1 MLITVIM
8 ILIIT
13 ILIMMLFQRWTNY
26 WLRVTAIESAH
37 MSRQVQDD
45 HENKEDG
52 YDGDHGDHDDG
63 DDGDHH
69 HVVIIGPQR
78 CSESTGTREGM
89 FFTDTKGEKSA
100 K

>member
-8 ILIIT
+8 I
-13 ILIMMLFQRWTNY
+13 LFQRWTNY

-52 YDGDHGDHDDG
+52 YDGDHGDHDGG

-69 HVVIIGPQR
+69 HVLIVGRKR
-78 CSESTGTREGM
+78 CSELTGTQEGM